1 MSSHRR
7 LRVFR
12 LLLAAT
18 AATCFGSCFTP
29 TYSDC
34 AFRCAAVAPLCPAEY
49 ECRSDGY
56 CHLPDSTAQ
65 CAAPGAVDLSVSTP
79 QDLSVLDQ

>member
-1 MSSHRR
+1 MSSHRW
-7 LRVFR
+7 LRVLR

-18 AATCFGSCFTP
+18 AASCFGSCFTP

-34 AFRCAAVAPLCPAEY
+34 AFRCATVTPLCPAEY

-56 CHLPDSTAQ
+56 CHLPDSTVL
-65 CAAPGAVDLSVSTP
+65 CAAGGAVDLSVIAP

>member
-1 MSSHRR
+1 MSSVRW
-7 LRVFR
+7 LRVLR
-12 LLLAAT
+12 LLLAAS

-34 AFRCAAVAPLCPAEY
+34 AFRCATIAPLCPAEY

-65 CAAPGAVDLSVSTP
+65 CAAAGAVDMAVMTP

>member
-1 MSSHRR
+1 MSSHRW
-7 LRVFR
+7 LRVVR
-12 LLLAAT
+12 LLLATT

-34 AFRCAAVAPLCPAEY
+34 AFRCATVAPLCPAEY

-56 CHLPDSTAQ
+56 CHLPSSTAQ
-65 CAAPGAVDLSVSTP
+65 CAAVGTVDLAVSTP

>member
-1 MSSHRR
+1 MSSHRW
-7 LRVFR
+7 LGVFR

-34 AFRCAAVAPLCPAEY
+34 AFRCATVAPLCPAEY

-65 CAAPGAVDLSVSTP
+65 CAAVGAADLSMNTP